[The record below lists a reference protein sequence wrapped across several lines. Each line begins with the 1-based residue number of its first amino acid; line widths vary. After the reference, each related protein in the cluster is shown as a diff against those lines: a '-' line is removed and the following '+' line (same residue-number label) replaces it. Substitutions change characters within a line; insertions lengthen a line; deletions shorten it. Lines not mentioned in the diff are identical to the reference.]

1 MIEIMES
8 NINGVYNLSGNSND
22 EINLTGIPLELSNG
36 KILKNITTGSTFL
49 NVETRN
55 IKFFDK
61 ESNEWMWCNEYRNG
75 NGLN

>member
-36 KILKNITTGSTFL
+36 KILKNIINTNNDTNF
-49 NVETRN
+49 NVKR
-55 IKFFDK
+55 
-61 ESNEWMWCNEYRNG
+61 WGW
-75 NGLN
+75 